1 MRFTA
6 FVPPP
11 PTPTTLMTAKCSE
24 PGMFGIS
31 SSTPVAFYCCV
42 CLVSARRCSGAPC
55 GPPKGGIYAGHCTRC
70 PFVCNANHRQ
80 RSLQIH
86 EYDKKPTASR
96 FAKRQSGASGYGS
109 LSKSEGREPPLQVI
123 LGLLGRRRGHFL
135 QQIASYERLEAGEK
149 ARRSFHICKTP
160 GHEHSLWGFQK
171 VSHPLDAYNSRFAAK
186 TRVFADREPRHLHGR
201 RGREGRPRSPPTGKI
216 AGGFAQGSQRG
227 ADRRL
232 SDPQCRRGLSP
243 AWRAEAPVEEKASAG
258 RSILDARERE
268 P

>member
-1 MRFTA
+1 MPWSAWLRRRRPSKEKGLVTTPTVRAPISSRAISATMGAAPVPVPPPSPAVTKTMSASASASRISARLSSAAWQPTWGLAPAPRPRVSSSPMWMVLSASDMRRAWRSVFTAMNSTPRTPASTMRFTA

-96 FAKRQSGASGYGS
+96 FAGRQSGQPRRASQGS
-109 LSKSEGREPPLQVI
+109 EASDRIVFSLPGKT
-123 LGLLGRRRGHFL
+123 LGRR
-135 QQIASYERLEAGEK
+135 
-149 ARRSFHICKTP
+149 T
-160 GHEHSLWGFQK
+160 
-171 VSHPLDAYNSRFAAK
+171 SRFCSK
-186 TRVFADREPRHLHGR
+186 
-201 RGREGRPRSPPTGKI
+201 S
-216 AGGFAQGSQRG
+216 
-227 ADRRL
+227 
-232 SDPQCRRGLSP
+232 
-243 AWRAEAPVEEKASAG
+243 
-258 RSILDARERE
+258 
-268 P
+268 